1 MTIEFHTTY
10 GKVSEKIISDL
21 RNEIIAL
28 SHFAKNIA
36 RAEVILKEDNTIV
49 PDENKICE
57 IRLTIFGDDL
67 FAHARS
73 ENFKNSAK
81 DALKDLKR
89 MVKQQIKKIN
99 EPPDELLSTV
109 KI

>member
-10 GKVSEKIISDL
+10 GKVSEKIINEL
-21 RNEIIAL
+21 RNEIISL
-28 SHFAKNIA
+28 SHFSKNIS
-36 RAEVILKEDNTIV
+36 RAEVILKEDTTII

-57 IRLTIFGDDL
+57 IRLTVFGDDL
-67 FAHARS
+67 FAHSRS
-73 ENFKNSAK
+73 ENFKNAAK

-89 MVKQQIKKIN
+89 IVKQQMKKAK
-99 EPPDELLSTV
+99 ELPDQLLSSI